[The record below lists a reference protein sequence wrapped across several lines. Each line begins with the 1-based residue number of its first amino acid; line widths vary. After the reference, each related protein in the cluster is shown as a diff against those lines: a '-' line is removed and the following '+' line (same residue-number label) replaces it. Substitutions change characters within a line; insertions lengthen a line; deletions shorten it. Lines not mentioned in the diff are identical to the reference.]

1 MAGRDIVVDSRLVD
15 LNEFSPGFADKLE
28 AIDGLEIHEEKRM
41 QG

>member
-1 MAGRDIVVDSRLVD
+1 MARRDIVVDSRLVD

-28 AIDGLEIHEEKRM
+28 AIDGLEIREEKRM